1 MEKNFGDYF
10 LGLDIGTDSVGWAV
24 TDLNYNILRF
34 NGKSMWGVRLFDSGN
49 TAEVRR
55 TARAGRRRLKR
66 RRQRINLLQDI
77 FAEKIYNVDSGF
89 FQRLEDSKYYIED
102 KHEQQTNTLFNDSDF
117 KDKDFHKLYPTIY
130 HLRKALLEDGKRFDV
145 RLVYLALHHIIKKRG
160 HFLFE
165 GTTINSFDSFS
176 VPFDMFVEKVK
187 EALDID
193 IECKDLDALSEIMSS
208 KRLSVNDKKKQLS
221 ELLPSQ
227 NATGKEIVNL
237 LAGGTVTL
245 SVLYDDDSL
254 VESNMNKLKITDN
267 FTEEDLDNLTMI
279 LDNKADLI
287 IAAKQLYDWSM
298 LSDLKKKYTYLSEAK
313 VADYEKHKTDLKL
326 LKKVIKKHYPE
337 KYDEIFNA
345 PNIHGNYCSYVDL
358 CMKNKRKIPVLKKC
372 TREEF
377 YKYIKGILHKKKN
390 LEDKDVDYILTEIET
405 QTFLPKQKI
414 KDNTILPYQLH
425 LEELERI
432 LENASKY
439 LDFLNFKD
447 ETGFTNKEKIIKI
460 MTFRIPYYVGPI
472 NDAHKVNDG
481 YGGNC
486 WVVKKSRER
495 ITPWNFDS
503 VVDIEASAEKF
514 ISRMTSKCTYLES
527 KNVIPKHSMLYSE
540 FMVLNQLNNLRI
552 NGEKISV
559 ELKYRIIDRLFKK
572 YYKVTLKR
580 LREFLEIEGVIE
592 KDAVITGIDGDFNV
606 SLTSYIDFSRLL
618 GDQVNDTEMIENII
632 RWIVLFGQDKKIL
645 RAKITKTYKDK
656 LSDNEIDRIM
666 TLSTKYSG
674 WGRLSREFLTEIYSV
689 DKETGEYF
697 NIISG
702 LRNTNNNLNE
712 LLSKKYDF
720 YKEVIRINREEL
732 PDFSGRI
739 DYALVEELYVSPK
752 IKRGIWQAL
761 LIVDEIRKIMKSDPK
776 KVFIEV
782 AREPGEKVRTKSRKE
797 QLLELYK
804 AIENDS
810 RDWIAEL
817 EGYDDNRLRQDK
829 LFLYYIQMGR
839 CMYSGEPIPIDE
851 LFTDT
856 YDIDHIYPQRYI
868 KDDSLANRVLV
879 KKVYN
884 AIKGDKYPID
894 HEWQKK
900 NKTYWKML
908 YDKGF
913 MGKNKYE
920 RLIRKTELTDEELA
934 GFIARQLVEVRQ
946 STKAVANILKSIFG
960 KSTEVV
966 YTKAMLVNDF
976 RNIFNKDEKNKYYF
990 YKVREL
996 NDFHHAK
1003 DAYLNIVVGNVY
1015 NVKFTHDPIN
1025 FVKKSKRNYSFNTL
1039 YDYDVIRNEY
1049 CAWKAGPEG
1058 TIKTVHDT
1066 YNTNNIQFTR
1076 HSYESKGEYFDS
1088 QPVKKGS
1095 GQFPLKGGDYRLSKN
1110 TEKIAKYGGYN
1121 KLTGAYYVLVEH
1133 GKENKRVRS
1142 IEYVPLVLKKQ
1153 LESDKGK
1160 MTAYLIDQGLIN
1172 PRIII
1177 PKIKVNTLFCIN
1189 GYYLHLSGRTG
1200 NRLTYKNGVQLTL
1213 KPEEEEY
1220 VKKIYNFLKKASEA
1234 KRDIRITP
1242 YDHITADENV
1252 KLYDRLA
1259 SITGNDMYN
1268 QKYMYRVPFEKLKE
1282 GRQLFVDLTLE
1293 AQCKALGQI
1302 LSLFKCSVVKSNLEL
1317 IGGSKNTV
1325 IFLMPNKISEF
1336 STAYIINQSVTGLFQ
1351 KKVNLLK

>member
-1 MEKNFGDYF
+1 MENNICDYY

-24 TDLNYNILRF
+24 TDLNYNLLKF

-49 TAEVRR
+49 TAAKRR
-55 TARAGRRRLKR
+55 SDRASRRRYKR
-66 RRQRINLLQDI
+66 RRQRINFLQEI
-77 FAEKIYNVDSGF
+77 FAENIFKVDPGF

-102 KHEQQTNTLFNDSDF
+102 KNEQQPNTLFNDKDF
-117 KDKDFHKLYPTIY
+117 KDKDYHKLYPTIY
-130 HLRKALLEDGKRFDV
+130 HLRKALLEDDKVFDV

-165 GTTINSFDSFS
+165 GTSINSFESFA
-176 VPFDMFVEKVK
+176 VPFEIFIAKVK
-187 EALDID
+187 EVLDVD
-193 IECKDLDALSEIMSS
+193 IECKDLDALSEIISS
-208 KRLSVNDKKKQLS
+208 KRLSVKDKVKQIS

-227 NATGKEIVNL
+227 NAVEKEIVKL

-245 SVLYDDDSL
+245 SILYADDLL
-254 VESNMNKLKITDN
+254 VESDMNKLKITDN
-267 FTEEDLDNLTMI
+267 FTEENLDNLAML
-279 LDNKADLI
+279 LDNRVDLI

-298 LSDLKKKYTYLSEAK
+298 LSELKKKYMYVSEAK
-313 VADYEKHKTDLKL
+313 VADYEKHRNDLQL
-326 LKKVIKKHYPE
+326 LKRVINKYYPE
-337 KYDEIFNA
+337 KFNDIFND
-345 PNIHGNYCSYVDL
+345 PNIPGNYCSYVDL
-358 CMKNKRKIPVLKKC
+358 CMKNKRKIPVAKKC

-377 YKYIKGILHKKKN
+377 YNYIKGILEKKKN
-390 LEDKDVDYILTEIET
+390 LEDRDINYILAEIET

-432 LENASKY
+432 LDNASKY

-460 MTFRIPYYVGPI
+460 MTFRIPYYVGPL
-472 NDAHKVNDG
+472 NDAHKIDDG
-481 YGGNC
+481 NRGNC
-486 WVVKKSRER
+486 WVVKKSKEQ
-495 ITPWNFDS
+495 ITPWNFES
-503 VVDIEASAEKF
+503 MVDVEASAEKF
-514 ISRMTSKCTYLES
+514 ISRMTGKCSYLKS
-527 KNVIPKHSMLYSE
+527 RNVIPKHSLIYSE
-540 FMVLNQLNNLRI
+540 FMVLNQLNNLRV
-552 NGEKISV
+552 NGEKLPV
-559 ELKYRIIDRLFKK
+559 DLKKRIFDELFKK
-572 YYKVTLKR
+572 YNKVTLKR
-580 LREFLEIEGVIE
+580 VRDFLEVEGVIE
-592 KDAVITGIDGDFNV
+592 KDAVISGIDGDFNV
-606 SLTSYIDFSRLL
+606 SLTSYIDFSKLL
-618 GDQVNDTEMIENII
+618 GNKVQDTEMIENII
-632 RWIVLFGQDKKIL
+632 RSIVLFGQDKKLL
-645 RAKITKTYKDK
+645 RAKITRTYKDK
-656 LSDNEIDRIM
+656 LTEDEIEGIM
-666 TLSTKYSG
+666 TLSSKYSG

-702 LRNTNNNLNE
+702 LRNTKYNLNE

-720 YKEVIRINREEL
+720 YKEVNRINREEL

-739 DYALVEELYVSPK
+739 DYALLDDLYVSPK

-761 LIVDEIRKIMKSDPK
+761 LIVDEIRKIMKRGPK
-776 KVFIEV
+776 KIFLEV
-782 AREPGEKVRTKSRKE
+782 AREPGEKVRTKSRKQ
-797 QLLELYK
+797 QLIELYK

-829 LFLYYIQMGR
+829 LFLYYTQMGR

-856 YDIDHIYPQRYI
+856 YDIDHIYPRRYI
-868 KDDSLANRVLV
+868 KDDSLNNTVLV
-879 KKVYN
+879 KKIYN
-884 AIKGDKYPID
+884 AVKGDKYPINY
-894 HEWQKK
+894 EWQKK
-900 NKTYWKML
+900 NITFWRML
-908 YDKGF
+908 YEKGF
-913 MGKNKYE
+913 IGMIKYE
-920 RLIRKTELTDEELA
+920 RLTRKTELTDDELA

-946 STKAVANILKSIFG
+946 STKAVADILKSIFG

-966 YTKAMLVNDF
+966 YTKASLVNDF
-976 RNIFNKDEKNKYYF
+976 RNRFNKDDKTKYYF

-1015 NVKFTHDPIN
+1015 NVKFTHDPLN
-1025 FVKKSKRNYSFNTL
+1025 FVKKSKRDYSFNTL
-1039 YDYDVIRNEY
+1039 YDYDVVRNGY

-1066 YNTNNIQFTR
+1066 YNKSNIQFTR
-1076 HSYESKGEYFDS
+1076 YSFESKGEYFDS
-1088 QPVKKGS
+1088 NPVKKGS

-1142 IEYVPLVLKKQ
+1142 IEHVPLVLKKQ
-1153 LESDKGK
+1153 LESDNGK
-1160 MTAYLIDQGLIN
+1160 LIAYLIDQGLIN

-1189 GYYLHLSGRTG
+1189 GYYLHLSGRSE
-1200 NRLTYKNGVQLTL
+1200 NRLIYKNGVQLVL

-1220 VKKIYNFLKKASEA
+1220 LKKIFNYLNKAREA
-1234 KRDIRITP
+1234 KIEVQITS
-1242 YDHITADENV
+1242 YDQIDAEKNL
-1252 KLYDRLA
+1252 KLYDLLT
-1259 SITGNDMYN
+1259 SIMGTNTYN
-1268 QKYMYRVPFEKLKE
+1268 QMYMYRVPFGKLKE
-1282 GRQLFVDLTLE
+1282 GRQRFVGLKLE
-1293 AQCKALGQI
+1293 DQCKALEQI
-1302 LSLFKCSVVKSNLEL
+1302 LSFFKCRSIESSLVL
-1317 IGGSKNTV
+1317 IGGSKNTR
-1325 IFLMPNKISEF
+1325 IFRLPNEISKLKNVH
-1336 STAYIINQSVTGLFQ
+1336 IIHQSVTGLFQ